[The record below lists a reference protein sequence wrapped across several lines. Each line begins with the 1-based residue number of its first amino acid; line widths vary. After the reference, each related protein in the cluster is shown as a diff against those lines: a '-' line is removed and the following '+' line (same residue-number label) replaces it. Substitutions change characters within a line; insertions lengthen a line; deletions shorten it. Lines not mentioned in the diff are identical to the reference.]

1 MAETKMKR
9 RLVGV
14 VTSDKMDKSRVV
26 VVESIKK
33 HPVYGKYL
41 NTRKK
46 IMVHDEKNKS
56 KTGNTVVIEETIP
69 VSKRKRWAFVKV
81 VDNKK

>member
-1 MAETKMKR
+1 MSETKMKR

-14 VTSDKMDKSRVV
+14 VVSDKMDKSRVV
-26 VVESIKK
+26 VVESVKK

-46 IMVHDEKNKS
+46 IMVHDENNHS
-56 KTGNTVVIEETIP
+56 KTGNTVLIEESTP
-69 VSKRKRWAFVKV
+69 VSKRKSWAFVKV
-81 VDNKK
+81 IDNRK